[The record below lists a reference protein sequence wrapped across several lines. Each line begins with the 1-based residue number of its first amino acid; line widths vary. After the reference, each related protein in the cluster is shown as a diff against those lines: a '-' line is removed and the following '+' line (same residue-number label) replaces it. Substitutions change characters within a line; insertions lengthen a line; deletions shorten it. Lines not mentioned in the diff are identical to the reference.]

1 MRKSSK
7 SINLSYSAGTKAVW
21 LPLRKCAL
29 LLLCV
34 LLLPVVAMA
43 QTEPVSVNVKD
54 GTVKSVFKE
63 IEKQTNY
70 TFVYRNNVL
79 NDRTRVSVQCSGK
92 PLADVLSEVLKPL
105 GLSYELSNRTI
116 TLVKAS
122 SRTQT
127 PEQPAAAA
135 AGRKLVHGVV
145 TDTDG
150 EPVIGAT
157 VRQGKE
163 VTATDADGRFTI
175 NANPGKPLDV
185 TFIGMKRKSVNIGN
199 GDNITVAMEDESHM
213 LDEVVAIGYGTAQKR
228 DITSAIGHYKP
239 NEMNTRDVLGVDQLL
254 QGQVAGVSITAASGV
269 PGSKNRVSIRGIG
282 SITAGN
288 EPLYVIDGVPIN
300 NTSGDTGAWGSQSMN
315 GLDDFNPA
323 DIESV
328 QVLKDAS
335 SAAIYGSRATNGVI
349 LITTKK
355 GSEGRARITI
365 DTNLSFSNMAGK
377 SKMKMADTDLF
388 LEVLNEGIDN
398 YNIQTGSAVAR
409 IDNPAPGKAQ
419 TDWLDLVTRTATT
432 YNLTASVSGGNS
444 TTDYYISANYK
455 RNEGVIIENLMK
467 RYGLKTNINSQV
479 RKWMKIGTSISLS
492 YSRNNRI
499 PSGYGIGTSIV
510 TRALEQRPWDEP
522 YRPNGEYAVGGQD
535 LANHNPIQAIKEEDV
550 YIDSYR
556 MLGSAYLLFDICKG
570 LTFKTTLGE
579 DFNTKEEHVYYTDKH
594 NYGKAR
600 GMLTDGRR
608 IYTSTLW
615 ENVFNYKNKFFSDEL
630 GLDAMLGYSIQK
642 DVSSSASQTG
652 WGFPS
657 PSFDV
662 NSVAAEFDNVSTGKS
677 SFLMQSFI
685 GRATLN
691 YKNRYLLT
699 GSLRA
704 DGSSKFHRDHRYG
717 WFPSVSAGWNI
728 GEEPWWRFPQTMV
741 KIRASYGS
749 TGNQAGIGSYAYLA
763 LASGGYN
770 YNGVNGLGL
779 SSAGNPDLRWEK
791 ATQGDVGVDLSF
803 FNNAL
808 TITADAFIK
817 DTKDLLY
824 TKPTAATTGYT
835 SYTCNI
841 GSMRNKGIEI
851 TIGGNARRGDFSWHG
866 DLNISFIENKL
877 TALLDPNDVLTT
889 DNFHAMKVGEPLG
902 SFYMIKWLGIYQSDE
917 EVPASLYAEGVR
929 AGDCIYEDVN
939 GDGKIDNDD
948 KQFVGSPNPKF
959 SGGINNT
966 FRFKG
971 FDLGIFFTFSYGN
984 KLYEQWT
991 GGLRMGNGT
1000 WPMMHDAALSRW
1012 TGPGSTNDAPRAI
1025 YGYTWNS
1032 TKFPGNTRN
1041 LHDASYLRCRSLTFG
1056 YTFPK
1061 TWMSKLRIDNLRLY
1075 FQADNLFCVTKWP
1088 YLDPEVNTSLSATTI
1103 GLDYLYPGQPRTFTI
1118 GANIKF

>member
-1 MRKSSK
+1 
-7 SINLSYSAGTKAVW
+7 
-21 LPLRKCAL
+21 
-29 LLLCV
+29 
-34 LLLPVVAMA
+34 MA
-43 QTEPVSVNVKD
+43 QSEPVTINIQD
-54 GTVKSVFKE
+54 GTVKSILKE

-79 NDRTRVSVQCSGK
+79 NDRTRASVHCTEK
-92 PLADVLSEVLKPL
+92 PLSGVLDEVFNPL
-105 GLSYELSNRTI
+105 GFSYEVNNRTI
-116 TLVKAS
+116 TLVKAADLQS
-122 SRTQT
+122 KAKSGKKGAAKRTLT
-127 PEQPAAAA
+127 
-135 AGRKLVHGVV
+135 GTV
-145 TDTDG
+145 TDSEG

-157 VRQGKE
+157 VRQGSA
-163 VTATDADGRFTI
+163 VVATDIDGRFTI
-175 NANPGKPLDV
+175 NVDPAKPLDV
-185 TFIGMKRKSVNIGN
+185 TYIGMKKKQIRIGSESN
-199 GDNITVAMEDESHM
+199 LKIEMEDEAHL
-213 LDEVVAIGYGTAQKR
+213 LDEVVAIGYGTAQRR
-228 DITSAIGHYKP
+228 DITSAIGSFKP
-239 NEMNTRDVLGVDQLL
+239 NENNTRDVLGVDQML
-254 QGQVAGVSITAASGV
+254 QGQIAGVNITAASGV

-300 NTSGDTGAWGSQSMN
+300 NTSGDTGAWSSQSMN

-355 GSEGRARITI
+355 GQEGKARITI

-377 SKMKMADTDLF
+377 SNMKMADTDLF

-419 TDWLDLVTRTATT
+419 TNWLDLVTRTATT
-432 YNLTASVSGGNS
+432 YNLTASISGGNGK
-444 TTDYYISANYK
+444 TDYYVSGSYK
-455 RNEGVIIENLMK
+455 HNEGVIIDNLMK

-479 RKWMKIGTSISLS
+479 RKWLKMGTAITLS

-499 PSGYGIGTSIV
+499 PSGYNIGTSIV

-522 YRPNGEYAVGGQD
+522 YLPNGEYATSGNQ
-535 LANHNPIQAIKEEDV
+535 LANHNPIQAIKEEKV
-550 YIDSYR
+550 YIDNYR
-556 MLGSAYLLFDICKG
+556 MLGSAYLLFDIYDG
-570 LTFKTTLGE
+570 LTFKTTLAE
-579 DFNTKEEHVYYTDKH
+579 DFSTNEEHVYYTDKH
-594 NYGKAR
+594 NYGKNL

-615 ENVFNYKNKFFSDEL
+615 ENVLNYTHKFMAGDL

-657 PSFDV
+657 SSFDV
-662 NSVAAEFDNVSTGKS
+662 NSVAAEFDNVTTGKS

-685 GRATLN
+685 GRASLN

-728 GEEPWWRFPQTMV
+728 SEEPWWRFPQTMV

-770 YNGVNGLGL
+770 YNGVNGIGL

-791 ATQGDVGVDLSF
+791 ANQGDIGIDLSF
-803 FNNAL
+803 FNMAF

-824 TKPTAATTGYT
+824 TKPTAASTGYT
-835 SYTCNI
+835 TYTCNI
-841 GSMRNKGIEI
+841 GSMRNKGFEL
-851 TIGGNARRGDFSWHG
+851 TFGGNARSGDFSWHG
-866 DLNISFIENKL
+866 DLNISFIRNKL
-877 TALLDPNDVLTT
+877 TSLLDPNEVLIT
-889 DNFHAMKVGEPLG
+889 DSMHGMQVGQPLG

-917 EVPASLYAEGVR
+917 EVPEKLYAEGVR
-929 AGDCIYEDVN
+929 AGDCIYEDYN

-948 KQFVGSPNPKF
+948 KQFVGSSNPKF

-966 FRFKG
+966 FKYKG
-971 FDLGIFFTFSYGN
+971 FDLSVFFTYSYGN
-984 KLYEQWT
+984 KLYELWT

-1032 TKFPGNTRN
+1032 TRFVNTRN
-1041 LHDASYLRCRSLTFG
+1041 LHDASYLRMRSLTFG

-1061 TWMSKLRIDNLRLY
+1061 AWMSKLRIDNLRLY

-1088 YLDPEVNTSLSATTI
+1088 YLDPEVNVSLSATNM
-1103 GLDYLYPGQPRTFTI
+1103 GYDYLYPGQPRTFTI
-1118 GANIKF
+1118 GANIRF